1 MPVGVREVNPAK
13 PEPALRATP
22 LSRGF
27 ASYFLLRNSLAQAL
41 LRFFSR
47 FDQGDLPE
55 LRSPEFNVP
64 MISHAKGTFISSVSP
79 PLIISALGVPQM
91 VCQLNISSGRH
102 TMAA

>member
-1 MPVGVREVNPAK
+1 MPVRVREMNPAK

-41 LRFFSR
+41 FRFFSR

-55 LRSPEFNVP
+55 MRSPEFNGP
-64 MISHAKGTFISSVSP
+64 MISHAKI
-79 PLIISALGVPQM
+79 
-91 VCQLNISSGRH
+91 H
-102 TMAA
+102 